1 MEQNEYIQKLM
12 QQFINSQGIKNIDVN
27 SIEFKKEFVMWID
40 ERKNISE
47 GYIKLLEKLKVPYNT
62 SEMVEIGKGKYDSI
76 VLNNGSTIMLTP
88 YLMEKGNNP
97 LCLYR
102 FTVEDMKPA
111 VILNNGNIRNVPLKS
126 IMTHNPY
133 DESDICDWEKLFNHD
148 SCNIT
153 IGIFGKHEDKDK
165 KSKIKMLEDFKK
177 ELYLGSNMTGYESC
191 GNYYYAI
198 TSHGKKI
205 QKIK

>member
-12 QQFINSQGIKNIDVN
+12 KQFINSQGIQNVDIN

-40 ERKNISE
+40 ERQKLKE
-47 GYIKLLEKLKVPYNT
+47 GYIKLLEKLKVPYDT
-62 SEMVEIGKGKYDSI
+62 SEMVEVGKGKYDSI

-102 FTVEDMKPA
+102 FIVEDMKPA
-111 VILNNGNIRNVPLKS
+111 VILNNGNTRNVPLKN

-133 DESDICDWEKLFNHD
+133 DESDIYEWDKLFNHD

-153 IGIFGKHEDKDK
+153 IGVYGRTEDKDK
-165 KSKIKMLEDFKK
+165 KSKIKMLEDFKR
-177 ELYLGSNMTGYESC
+177 ELYLGSNMSGYESC
-191 GNYYYAI
+191 GNYYYAV

-205 QKIK
+205 QKIN